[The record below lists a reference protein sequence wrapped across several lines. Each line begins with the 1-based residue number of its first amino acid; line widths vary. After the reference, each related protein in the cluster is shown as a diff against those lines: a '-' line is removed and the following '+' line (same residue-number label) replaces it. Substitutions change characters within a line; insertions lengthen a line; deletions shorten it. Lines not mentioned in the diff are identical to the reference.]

1 MKLFVPLYFLIQ
13 SLLLGIFVAYI
24 YNTFIEN
31 FDTLLLIIDILT
43 FVLSLHILIIKRY
56 NKILYFSI
64 LLTFS
69 IFTTL
74 FEIPLLMLGNGAFML
89 FLLSTAQFVLN
100 IYLSFIVLK
109 ESQEL
114 PGQVFDSLNDT
125 NRHSEKK
132 ELK

>member
-13 SLLLGIFVAYI
+13 SLLLVIFVVCV

-31 FDTLLLIIDILT
+31 FDTLLLIIDFLT
-43 FVLSLHILIIKRY
+43 FVLSLRILIIKRY

>member
-132 ELK
+132 E

>member
-13 SLLLGIFVAYI
+13 SLLLVIFVAYI

-100 IYLSFIVLK
+100 IYLSFIMGDYIRQYPKIRDIASV
-109 ESQEL
+109 
-114 PGQVFDSLNDT
+114 
-125 NRHSEKK
+125 
-132 ELK
+132 

>member
-31 FDTLLLIIDILT
+31 FDTLL
-43 FVLSLHILIIKRY
+43 LIIKRY

-100 IYLSFIVLK
+100 IYLSFIML
-109 ESQEL
+109 
-114 PGQVFDSLNDT
+114 T
-125 NRHSEKK
+125 HSN
-132 ELK
+132 

>member
-13 SLLLGIFVAYI
+13 SLLLGIFVACV
-24 YNTFIEN
+24 YNTFIES

-100 IYLSFIVLK
+100 IYLSFIML
-109 ESQEL
+109 
-114 PGQVFDSLNDT
+114 T
-125 NRHSEKK
+125 HSN
-132 ELK
+132 

>member
-1 MKLFVPLYFLIQ
+1 
-13 SLLLGIFVAYI
+13 
-24 YNTFIEN
+24 
-31 FDTLLLIIDILT
+31 
-43 FVLSLHILIIKRY
+43 
-56 NKILYFSI
+56 
-64 LLTFS
+64 
-69 IFTTL
+69 
-74 FEIPLLMLGNGAFML
+74 MLGNGAFML

>member
-13 SLLLGIFVAYI
+13 SLLLVIFVVCV

-31 FDTLLLIIDILT
+31 FDTLLLIIDFLT
-43 FVLSLHILIIKRY
+43 FVLSLRILIIKRY

-114 PGQVFDSLNDT
+114 PGQVSDSPTAKSL
-125 NRHSEKK
+125 H
-132 ELK
+132 

>member
-114 PGQVFDSLNDT
+114 PGQVSDSPTAKSL
-125 NRHSEKK
+125 H
-132 ELK
+132 

>member
-13 SLLLGIFVAYI
+13 SLLLVIFVVCV